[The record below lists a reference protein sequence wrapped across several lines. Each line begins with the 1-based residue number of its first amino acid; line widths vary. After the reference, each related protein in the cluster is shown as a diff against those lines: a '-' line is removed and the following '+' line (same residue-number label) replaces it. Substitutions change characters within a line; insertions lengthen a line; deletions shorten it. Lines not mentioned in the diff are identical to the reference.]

1 MNETYQLFLV
11 EDDRAYFVNQDP
23 KFFRFE
29 GDSNKDIPYFGEKD
43 MPKPWST
50 HLRAKLLKVYYEAP
64 FLHAAH
70 AAVRNILDTNK
81 GMYPWLLP
89 TDWTKARKPIMA
101 GVTLED
107 FITLIRES
115 GGEVYTAAQQ

>member
-11 EDDRAYFVNQDP
+11 EDNRAYFVNQDP

-29 GDSNKDIPYFGEKD
+29 GDTKEDVPYFGQTE

-50 HLRAKLLKVYYEAP
+50 HLRAKLLKVYFEAP
-64 FLHAAH
+64 FLHAVA
-70 AAVRNILDTNK
+70 RNVIDTNK
-81 GMYPWLLP
+81 GMNPWLLP

-115 GGEVYTAAQQ
+115 GGEVYTAAAA